1 MLGSLHDAE
10 DATQETLLRAWRG
23 LERFEGRASPRAW
36 LYRIATNACLTALAR
51 AKTRRVLPETQG
63 PPVAFAPLGERD
75 EEIAWL
81 EPYPDAALDNIRD
94 LAPGP
99 EARYETREAIRLA
112 FIAAIQE
119 LPSRQRATLLFRD
132 VLGWSARETADVL
145 ESSVASVNSALQRA
159 RTTLRRLSPDG
170 EIEAPPVPDDR
181 QRVLLGRY
189 VRAWESSDIDAFVAL
204 LKEDAVWTM
213 PPWRQWFV
221 GRPTIRAF
229 LGWAWRPERGRRS
242 RSRRPVGQGSP
253 VHLPRPRA
261 SSSGGGQAT
270 RRRCMSECSQPEFA
284 SSPSRST
291 GRSDEP
297 SPCPTRMATASPS
310 TRRTSHSSGRRS
322 EADKRWHSRSS
333 STPHDRTI
341 SASDARGDHRPSRR
355 SVRRSEERRVG
366 KEWRSRWSPHHE

>member
-1 MLGSLHDAE
+1 MKEKTRIDSAQTFDQLAERYRGEILLHCYRMLGSLHDAE

-99 EARYETREAIRLA
+99 EARYETREAIQLA

-132 VLGWSARETADVL
+132 VLGWSAQETADVL

-170 EIEAPPVPDDR
+170 EIEAPVPDDR

-229 LGWAWRPERGRRS
+229 LGWAWRPERGRRQRLVATAANGLPAFGYYRSERGGSEWHAFAIQVLALHDDAVAAVTNFVDS
-242 RSRRPVGQGSP
+242 RLFAAFGLPVL
-253 VHLPRPRA
+253 LPR
-261 SSSGGGQAT
+261 T
-270 RRRCMSECSQPEFA
+270 E
-284 SSPSRST
+284 
-291 GRSDEP
+291 
-297 SPCPTRMATASPS
+297 
-310 TRRTSHSSGRRS
+310 
-322 EADKRWHSRSS
+322 
-333 STPHDRTI
+333 DR
-341 SASDARGDHRPSRR
+341 
-355 SVRRSEERRVG
+355 
-366 KEWRSRWSPHHE
+366 